1 MSRLAEREGF
11 EPPVPFGITGFQ
23 DQRLQPLGHRSRA
36 NQPDYLIMSL
46 ERRQGLFGLF
56 VAGYRGKEYNKAL
69 QILEGTGLG
78 NIFYFDWEVSLIEWV
93 QRSMGQVG
101 EIAAR
106 VMSFI
111 GGETITLL
119 LLIALLFCY
128 RKEAGKKV
136 ACSVL
141 MAGIWF
147 PMVKNIVLRVRPY
160 MAHKEQVK
168 CLQVVEADADKMD
181 IVQQGYSFP
190 SGHGATAVSLF
201 GSAAME
207 IRKRWMWCLAV
218 ILPLLIGLSRIAV
231 GVHYPTDVLAGW
243 AVGLAAIGFNMLL
256 VKYVKK
262 EWVRYVILLALTV
275 PGIFW
280 CTSRDYFTALGLLI
294 AAAVA
299 FPYEEKYVK
308 FQDTRNVWAMILR
321 AAGSFAIYFSLNT
334 LLKMPF
340 SKEWLDSG

>member
-1 MSRLAEREGF
+1 
-11 EPPVPFGITGFQ
+11 
-23 DQRLQPLGHRSRA
+23 
-36 NQPDYLIMSL
+36 
-46 ERRQGLFGLF
+46 
-56 VAGYRGKEYNKAL
+56 
-69 QILEGTGLG
+69 LEGTGLG

-119 LLIALLFCY
+119 LLIVLLFCY

-243 AVGLAAIGFNMLL
+243 AVGILAVGFNVLL
-256 VKYVKK
+256 QKTVKK
-262 EWVRYVILLALTV
+262 EWMRYAIMLAIAL
-275 PGIFW
+275 PGLFW
-280 CTSRDYFTALGLLI
+280 CRSRDYFSALGLLTG
-294 AAAVA
+294 AAFA
-299 FPYEEKYVK
+299 FPYEAKYVQFK
-308 FQDTRNVWAMILR
+308 DTRNPWAMILR
-321 AAGSFAIYFSLNT
+321 VIGAFAVYYALNI
-334 LLKMPF
+334 LLKLPF
-340 SKEWLDSG
+340 SKEFLDNGTVAAGLVRTARYAVVLFVALAFYPKVFPWFEKIGKKQ

>member
-1 MSRLAEREGF
+1 MGSAGTALAKVF
-11 EPPVPFGITGFQ
+11 
-23 DQRLQPLGHRSRA
+23 
-36 NQPDYLIMSL
+36 
-46 ERRQGLFGLF
+46 
-56 VAGYRGKEYNKAL
+56 
-69 QILEGTGLG
+69 
-78 NIFYFDWEVSLIEWV
+78 
-93 QRSMGQVG
+93 
-101 EIAAR
+101 
-106 VMSFI
+106 SFI
-111 GGETITLL
+111 GGETMSLL
-119 LLIALLFCY
+119 LLIIMLFCY
-128 RKEAGKKV
+128 KKAAGKRV
-136 ACSVL
+136 ALTVL
-141 MAGIWF
+141 TASMWF
-147 PMVKNIVLRVRPY
+147 PMIKNIVLRVRPY
-160 MAHKEQVK
+160 MAHRESVEV
-168 CLQVVEADADKMD
+168 LQVVEADADPMD
-181 IVQQGYSFP
+181 IIQQGFSFP

-201 GSAAME
+201 GSIGRE
-207 IRKRWMWCLAV
+207 LRKRWMWTLAIV
-218 ILPLLIGLSRIAV
+218 MPLLIGLSRIAV

-321 AAGSFAIYFSLNT
+321 AAGSFAIYFALNT

-340 SKEWLDSG
+340 SKEWLDSGELAANLVRTARYAVILFVIIGVYPRVFPVFEKVGKSNS